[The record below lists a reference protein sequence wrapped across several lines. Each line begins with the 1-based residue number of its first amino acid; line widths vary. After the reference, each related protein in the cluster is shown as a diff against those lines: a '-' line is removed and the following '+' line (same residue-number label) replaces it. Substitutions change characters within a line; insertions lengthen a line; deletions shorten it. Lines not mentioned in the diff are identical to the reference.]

1 MRKLF
6 IFLLVLGSWAWAADL
21 AYAPLVTTVEEDEET
36 AFESEYLEEAATND
50 SDVVDLRDK
59 DVDAPTWSP
68 SFEEEPEEDPGGPLE
83 EW

>member
-1 MRKLF
+1 MRKFF

-21 AYAPLVTTVEEDEET
+21 AYAPLVTTVEEEEDDDSEFLDE
-36 AFESEYLEEAATND
+36 ANLD

-59 DVDAPTWSP
+59 NVNEPTWSP
-68 SFEEEPEEDPGGPLE
+68 SFENENTEADLGGPLE